1 MVGVQ
6 FCDSNLP
13 YLRNCVLLTM
23 HWPFGPNLQD
33 ISSYRQG
40 LVGLVVS
47 DKHETS
53 FTFTRRVFG
62 VLSLKLNV
70 DSVTGKLPRIEVSM
84 DAQDHDGAHEGDGFT
99 ARASQSRHTVE
110 IVQSLE
116 NRLV

>member
-13 YLRNCVLLTM
+13 SLRNCVLLTI

-40 LVGLVVS
+40 PVGLAVS
-47 DKHETS
+47 DRHETS
-53 FTFTRRVFG
+53 LTFTRRVFG
-62 VLSLKLNV
+62 VLALKLNV
-70 DSVTGKLPRIEVSM
+70 GSVTGEPPRIEVSM

-99 ARASQSRHTVE
+99 ARSSQSRYTVE